1 MRKWLSAFSIGALA
15 LWISVGCR
23 EHKPQPSPQRSQI
36 AVSLAPY
43 KYFVERLAGDLF
55 EVVAIVPPGADP
67 HTFEAT
73 PRQMESL
80 TAAKVWF
87 SIGEPF
93 ERRLSKALATQ
104 NRELV
109 VADLRQ
115 AWDRPMA
122 QHNHDG
128 QGGSHRCCNCHLQD
142 RHFWMS
148 PKRAGLQAEF
158 IAGTLG
164 QRFPEHKEIFERRL
178 ALLKQDL
185 RNLTDELTSKLSAL
199 EHRWVLV
206 SHPALGYFCEDFGLH
221 QLSLEVEGKEAS
233 PQQLAHLLEQAK
245 HLPVGCIMTQTQH
258 NPAGAQWVANQLGLS
273 TAVIDPYHGDYLA
286 NLRHIGELFVRAQKT
301 ATIVPSASP
310 ETPAAPAEV
319 QGAHG
324 S

>member
-1 MRKWLSAFSIGALA
+1 MRKWLSAFSLGVLS
-15 LWISVGCR
+15 LWILVGCR
-23 EHKPQPSPQRSQI
+23 EQKPHTPQSRSQI

-55 EVVAIVPPGADP
+55 EVTAIVPPGADP

-73 PRQMESL
+73 PRQMETL

-93 ERRLSKALATQ
+93 ERRLSKALATH

-115 AWDRPMA
+115 AWDRPIA
-122 QHNHDG
+122 QHDHESH
-128 QGGSHRCCNCHLQD
+128 GSAHRCCNCHQQD

-148 PKRAGLQAEF
+148 PKRAGLQADF
-158 IAGTLG
+158 IARTLS
-164 QRFPEHKEIFERRL
+164 QHFPEHKELFDRRL

-185 RNLTDELTSKLSAL
+185 RQLTEDLSSKLAAL

-206 SHPALGYFCEDFGLH
+206 SHPALGYFCEDFNLH

-233 PQQLAHLLEQAK
+233 PQQLAHLLEEAK
-245 HLPVGCIMTQTQH
+245 HLPVGCILTQTQH

-273 TAVIDPYHGDYLA
+273 TEVVDPYHGDYLS
-286 NLRHIGELFVRAQKT
+286 NLRHIGELFVKAQKARRT
-301 ATIVPSASP
+301 VPSTNST
-310 ETPAAPAEV
+310 TPAASAEM